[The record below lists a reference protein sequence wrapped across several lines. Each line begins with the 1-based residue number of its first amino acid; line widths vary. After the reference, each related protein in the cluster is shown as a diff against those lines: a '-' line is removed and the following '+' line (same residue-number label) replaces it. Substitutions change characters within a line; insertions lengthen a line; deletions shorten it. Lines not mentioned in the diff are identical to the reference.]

1 MRTKTGALPD
11 TTASPGRNALAA
23 AIVMLAVFVV
33 PTSISGTAV
42 ALPDI
47 GADTGA
53 GLISLQWVVNGFNV
67 AFACF
72 TLAWGSLSDI
82 IGRVRAFGIGAAIY
96 ALASLASA
104 LAPNALFLDIARVA
118 AGLGGAAL
126 FSCGS
131 ALLAM
136 AFTGPARDRVFAMF
150 GAVSGIGIALG
161 PSLSGLMAD
170 HLGWRWIF
178 AAHAIAVTAGLLA
191 LPFATRHLT
200 FVRREDTRFDI
211 PGTALFVTGVL
222 LLTVGIVQA
231 SQWGWGDMRTLGLFA
246 AAAVALAVFASVQRR
261 REHPML
267 DLSLVTDRR
276 VLALS
281 LVPVAASFGFITIM
295 TYLPNY
301 LSTVRGASTSAA
313 GLTMVLLTLPVLLCP
328 LIAGK
333 LVARGVPATT
343 LLLVSAALLVVGDLS
358 LLLFGE
364 HVSVAVVALPMLVTG
379 AGMGLSAGLV
389 DGQLQHSV
397 PPHKA
402 GMAAGFLNTMRLGSE
417 AIAVAIFGSLL
428 ATFIAIRTEDGARAA
443 DAVPADVADDL
454 AAGDLSAAT
463 EHAAAAERADFSSF
477 LRQAYDSA
485 FHSMLWLMAGIGLL
499 LLVVIWA
506 LLRSQRPARRATA
519 PEDSTPRDTTPAGV

>member
-1 MRTKTGALPD
+1 MSSTKDPLPD
-11 TTASPGRNALAA
+11 PTASPARNALAA

-53 GLISLQWVVNGFNV
+53 SLISLQWVVNAFNV

-82 IGRVRAFGIGAAIY
+82 IGRVRAFGIGAAVY
-96 ALASLASA
+96 ALASMASA
-104 LAPNALFLDIARVA
+104 LAPNALFLDLARAA

-136 AFTGPARDRVFAMF
+136 AFTGPARDRVFALF

-178 AAHAIAVTAGLLA
+178 AVHAIAVTAGLLA
-191 LPFATRHLT
+191 LPFATRHLK
-200 FVRREDTRFDI
+200 FVRREDNRFDGV
-211 PGTALFVTGVL
+211 GTALFVTGVL
-222 LLTVGIVQA
+222 LLTVAIVQA
-231 SQWGWGDMRTLGLFA
+231 SQWGWGDVRILALFAGAAVVLTVFA
-246 AAAVALAVFASVQRR
+246 AAQRR
-261 REHPML
+261 RKHPML
-267 DLSLVTDRR
+267 DLSLVTNRR

-301 LSTVRGASTSAA
+301 LTTVRGASTSTA

-328 LIAGK
+328 LLAGR

-343 LLLVSAALLVVGDLS
+343 LLLISGALLVVGDLS

-364 HVSVAVVALPMLVTG
+364 HVSVAVVALPMLITG

-417 AIAVAIFGSLL
+417 AIAVAIYGSVLTTL
-428 ATFIAIRTEDGARAA
+428 ISVRTEDGARAA
-443 DAVPADVADDL
+443 DADPTAVANDL
-454 AAGDLSAAT
+454 AAGDLP
-463 EHAAAAERADFSSF
+463 AAAEHVTGTERADFASF

-485 FHSMLWLMAGIGLL
+485 FHSMLWLLAAIGLI
-499 LLVVIWA
+499 LLVAMWA
-506 LLRSQRPARRATA
+506 LLRFHRTTA
-519 PEDSTPRDTTPAGV
+519 PDSTPTDTTPQQSTPAGV